1 MYLCTSKLDFCVH
14 TMAFSIAEY
23 QINLLN
29 IRKESKTFEFKMED
43 EFFEAMESMDVNGG
57 SVQATVTVNVLADES
72 FQFLF
77 HIEGVVQ
84 VSCDRC
90 LENMDLPISTD
101 NMLIVKQGSY
111 YMEEDDILTIPENE
125 NEVDVASYLNQF
137 ILLNIPIKH
146 VHAPGKCNTQMIEVL
161 NQHLAIRSGI
171 EDETAENEEN
181 GDNEDNGNVVDPR
194 WSELMKLK
202 E

>member
-1 MYLCTSKLDFCVH
+1 
-14 TMAFSIAEY
+14 
-23 QINLLN
+23 
-29 IRKESKTFEFKMED
+29 
-43 EFFEAMESMDVNGG
+43 MDVNGG

-101 NMLIVKQGSY
+101 NMLIVKQGSD
-111 YMEEDDILTIPENE
+111 YMEEDDILTIPEKE